1 MRDDRD
7 SGDQTGAEAQPAA
20 SQAGNLLQ
28 MDFRCRVP
36 EMDDLTVQE
45 RLRSWCQE
53 ALDGRGK
60 LAGIGAIARVA
71 DAYGRMR
78 PQERDAF
85 FHMLWRDFSADGA
98 EVDAAIEAY
107 AARSGDREVARLIL
121 ALNSPRLQLF
131 RCFNTISE
139 SLRFLVRLRADLGDR
154 LPTYPN
160 LWILEFE
167 LRHLL
172 ESWFNPG
179 FLQLRRITWE
189 SPAALLENIAAS
201 QAVHQFS
208 DWQDLKRRLTLDRAC
223 FAFIHPAMPTDPIIF
238 VEVAL
243 VQGIADNIQR
253 LLAPAAPRPQAHEA
267 DTAIFYGITSAQR
280 GLRGIP
286 LGNLLIKQVA
296 GRLRAEFPGLTTFAT
311 LSPVPRLRADF
322 LDPLLQ
328 QNGGLEP
335 YFTADE
341 ARRLLTSTGAATL
354 EDAVGKALTGPRWFD
369 HAADALRAGLL
380 RVARDYLTG
389 PQEHARAACRVA
401 HFHASNGAML
411 ARINWLADLSDKGL
425 AQSAGIMVN
434 YLYDMQKFAQHQ
446 SEYARAG
453 QLPVGGEVLEL

>member
-1 MRDDRD
+1 MKDDRD
-7 SGDQTGAEAQPAA
+7 NGDQARAAEASQPAA
-20 SQAGNLLQ
+20 SQAGNMLQ

-36 EMDDLTVQE
+36 EMDDLTIQE

-60 LAGIGAIARVA
+60 LSGLGAIARVA

-85 FHMLWRDFSADGA
+85 FQMLVRDFSVDGS
-98 EVDAAIEAY
+98 EVNAAIEAY
-107 AARSGDREVARLIL
+107 AARQGGREAARLFL

-154 LPTYPN
+154 LRTYPN
-160 LWILEFE
+160 LWIMEFE

-172 ESWFNPG
+172 ESWFNLG
-179 FLQLRRITWE
+179 FLQLRRLTWE

-223 FAFIHPAMPTDPIIF
+223 FAFIHPAMPVDPIIF

-253 LLAPAAPRPQAHEA
+253 LLAPDAPRPQAHEA
-267 DTAIFYGITSAQR
+267 DTAIFYGITSAQP
-280 GLRGIP
+280 GLRNIP
-286 LGNLLIKQVA
+286 LGNLLIKQVTA
-296 GRLRAEFPGLTTFAT
+296 RLRAEFPGLTTFAT

-322 LDPLLQ
+322 LVPALQ
-328 QNGGLEP
+328 REQGLEP
-335 YFTADE
+335 YFSDDE
-341 ARRLLTSTGAATL
+341 AQRVLAATGVSPL
-354 EDAVGKALTGPRWFD
+354 EDAVAEALSRPRWYED
-369 HAADALRAGLL
+369 AALADALRPGLL
-380 RVARDYLTG
+380 RA
-389 PQEHARAACRVA
+389 ARA
-401 HFHASNGAML
+401 
-411 ARINWLADLSDKGL
+411 
-425 AQSAGIMVN
+425 
-434 YLYDMQKFAQHQ
+434 YLLDP
-446 SEYARAG
+446 RAG
-453 QLPVGGEVLEL
+453 GGRPAAWRTSTPPTARCWPGSTGWPTSRTRA